1 MNAGASQ
8 IEYLDDQTN
17 TYTYYNMK
25 KIISDNNWY
34 IKDYEMVITVNGR
47 QTQKAGGSSEYEVES
62 PVQVSIDLDEFRE
75 KVLSLIMHILI
86 YINRGDIYDR

>member
-17 TYTYYNMK
+17 TYTHYNMK

-62 PVQVSIDLDEFRE
+62 PVQVSIDLNLEK